1 MQHKANFL
9 NSSLFSLLL
18 LGLLGITSC
27 NTAMRLNVKK
37 DDGNALAPQPRG
49 VSIDFGDEK
58 EPALGDT
65 PDDNIEKIV
74 ELMKGEGTHVG
85 TGSTALHYL
94 ALSDEVYSSSDY
106 KQIVRLLV
114 NQRADINVKDNGG
127 WTPLHIAV
135 YNKKDALVKALI
147 SSGAD
152 LTIKDKNNKTAYAI
166 AEENKDQDTM
176 DLLYRERDRRE
187 KLHSAIMR
195 VYPCLKEI
203 KHLIDLGVCV
213 DAKDRSGNTA
223 LHWASGNGH
232 ADVVELLIGKG
243 VKVGVRNGRGETPL
257 SCVIRSCWRDI
268 EKAKAIIEALIKA
281 GADINAKNKDGNTAL
296 HRVSE
301 RGHAKMVEAL
311 IKAGADINAKNKDG
325 NTALHWVSECG
336 HADVVK
342 LLINAGADIN
352 AKNKDG
358 DTALHRV
365 SERGHADVVKLLIK
379 EGAKVGVRNKE
390 GEKPLSRAVDN
401 GHTKVVNMLLDKDKD
416 SSQGGPESSLSILVQ
431 TISNSMHIQDEEK
444 INREISRC
452 EMWFYRE

>member
-9 NSSLFSLLL
+9 NNSLFSLLL

-49 VSIDFGDEK
+49 VSIEFEEK
-58 EPALGDT
+58 KGPALGDT
-65 PDDNIEKIV
+65 PDDKIKKIV

-94 ALSDEVYSSSDY
+94 ALSDEVCSSSDY
-106 KQIVRLLV
+106 KQIVRQLV

-135 YNKKDALVKALI
+135 YNKKGALVKALL

-152 LTIKDKNNKTAYAI
+152 LTIKDENNKTAYAI

-187 KLHSAIMR
+187 KLHSAIWK
-195 VYPCLKEI
+195 VAPCLKEI
-203 KHLIDLGVCV
+203 ERLIALGVCV
-213 DAKDRSGNTA
+213 DAKDRSGNTP
-223 LHWASGNGH
+223 LHEASGNGH
-232 ADVVELLIGKG
+232 ADVVKLLIDNGA
-243 VKVGVRNGRGETPL
+243 KVGVRNGRGEAPL
-257 SCVIRSCWRDI
+257 SWIASSFRRDI
-268 EKAKAIIEALIKA
+268 EKFKEIIEALINA
-281 GADINAKNKDGNTAL
+281 GAEIDAQDNRGNTAL

-301 RGHAKMVEAL
+301 R
-311 IKAGADINAKNKDG
+311 
-325 NTALHWVSECG
+325 G

-358 DTALHRV
+358 DTALHRAR
-365 SERGHADVVKLLIK
+365 ENNHANVVELLIK
-379 EGAKVGVRNKE
+379 EGAEVDASNNQNE
-390 GEKPLSRAVDN
+390 TLLAWAVDK
-401 GHTKVVNMLLDKDKD
+401 GHTKVVNMLLDKDKELKPVEKL
-416 SSQGGPESSLSILVQ
+416 GLMGKAFV
-431 TISNSMHIQDEEK
+431 NSMHIRDEEERK
-444 INREISRC
+444 REISRHK
-452 EMWFYRE
+452 MWFYRE

>member
-9 NSSLFSLLL
+9 NNSLFSLLL

-49 VSIDFGDEK
+49 VSIEFEEK
-58 EPALGDT
+58 KGPALGDT

-135 YNKKDALVKALI
+135 SNKNDALVKALI
-147 SSGAD
+147 SNGAD
-152 LTIKDKNNKTAYAI
+152 LAIKDESGWTPLHSAVYNRNYDLVQALIRNGVDLAIKDESNKTAYDI
-166 AEENKDQDTM
+166 AEKNNDKQAM
-176 DLLYRERDRRE
+176 DLLYRDIDGRT
-187 KLHSAIMR
+187 KLHHVIMK

-203 KHLIDLGVCV
+203 KRLIALGVYV
-213 DAKDRSGNTA
+213 DAKDRNGNTP

-232 ADVVELLIGKG
+232 ADVVKLLIDRGA
-243 VKVGVRNGRGETPL
+243 KVGVRNGRGETPL

-296 HRVSE
+296 H
-301 RGHAKMVEAL
+301 
-311 IKAGADINAKNKDG
+311 
-325 NTALHWVSECG
+325 WVSECG

-342 LLINAGADIN
+342 LFIKAEADIN

-358 DTALHRV
+358 DTALHRAR
-365 SERGHADVVKLLIK
+365 ENNHADVVELLIGK
-379 EGAKVGVRNKE
+379 GAKVDVRNNQNQT
-390 GEKPLSRAVDN
+390 LLAWAVDK
-401 GHTKVVNMLLDKDKD
+401 GHTKVVNMLSGKDKKLTPVD
-416 SSQGGPESSLSILVQ
+416 KIGLMVEAFA
-431 TISNSMHIQDEEK
+431 NSMHIQDEEK

-452 EMWFYRE
+452 RMTFCKRPY

>member
-1 MQHKANFL
+1 MQHKANFWDYR
-9 NSSLFSLLL
+9 LFFLLL

-27 NTAMRLNVKK
+27 NTVTRLNVKK

-296 HRVSE
+296 H
-301 RGHAKMVEAL
+301 
-311 IKAGADINAKNKDG
+311 
-325 NTALHWVSECG
+325 WVSECG